1 MIPNYSKNSRIF
13 SWLLEEEEEEEE
25 EEDLNYHLLPTRVYK
40 LQTLITAITVGNGFT
55 KRSKFRK
62 F

>member
-1 MIPNYSKNSRIF
+1 MLTLF
-13 SWLLEEEEEEEE
+13 EQEEEEEAE
-25 EEDLNYHLLPTRVYK
+25 EEDLNYHLLHTRVYK

-62 F
+62 FF

>member
-1 MIPNYSKNSRIF
+1 MTQNYI
-13 SWLLEEEEEEEE
+13 LVLVYLMQEEE

>member
-1 MIPNYSKNSRIF
+1 MKITRNHLRVQLAEYDCC
-13 SWLLEEEEEEEE
+13 
-25 EEDLNYHLLPTRVYK
+25 EEDLNYHLLATRVYK